1 MDESELRYGDVQL
14 GVSSL
19 QVVFRALGL
28 DEIIFK
34 ALDRD

>member
-1 MDESELRYGDVQL
+1 MDESGLRYEDVKL

-28 DEIIFK
+28 DEIIFR
-34 ALDRD
+34 A